1 MVCVGTGKYSMCLYA
16 FTIEIK
22 LLRDIKISC
31 SWYICML
38 YSVLV
43 FGKIE
48 KARMVKGFE
57 CQPKEFVFY
66 SGSSLKTLCAK

>member
-1 MVCVGTGKYSMCLYA
+1 MDWLEGIWGKLIEKSMVCVGTGKYSMCLYA

-22 LLRDIKISC
+22 LLSNIQISC

-38 YSVLV
+38 HSVLV

-48 KARMVKGFE
+48 KARMAKSFE
-57 CQPKEFVFY
+57 C
-66 SGSSLKTLCAK
+66 